1 MDLYIRSQD
10 KTDLSKINRLKIREH
25 VFENGEKEYFILN
38 NNSMS
43 DVVGIYKTKE
53 RALEVL
59 DEIQNILK
67 QEEMLHINKSLLN
80 DLDDIEE
87 PKYILKP
94 VYQPRVYE
102 MPQD

>member
-10 KTDLSKINRLKIREH
+10 KTDLSKNNRLKIREH
-25 VFENGEKEYFILN
+25 TFENGEKEYFIFLN

-59 DEIQNILK
+59 DEIQDKIVINYGYELATNSGIRPDNI
-67 QEEMLHINKSLLN
+67 KS
-80 DLDDIEE
+80 
-87 PKYILKP
+87 KSYTA
-94 VYQPRVYE
+94 VYE

>member
-10 KTDLSKINRLKIREH
+10 KTDLSKINMLKIREH

-59 DEIQNILK
+59 GEIQRKIKFMYIFENYKLQKNSCIEQDLIGTDFNI
-67 QEEMLHINKSLLN
+67 
-80 DLDDIEE
+80 
-87 PKYILKP
+87 
-94 VYQPRVYE
+94 YE